1 MLVLSRKV
9 GERIRI
15 ADDIEVVVLEVGRDQ
30 VRIGVQ
36 APRDV
41 SVHRHEVYCEI
52 VESNREAAVPDV
64 SVEEVVHS
72 AVRRT
77 PPPPRRPPRGNTPLS
92 PVTTPD
98 PQ

>member
-15 ADDIEVVVLEVGRDQ
+15 ADDIEVVVLEVSRDQ

-36 APRDV
+36 APRHV

-52 VESNREAAVPDV
+52 VESNRAAAVGDMTV
-64 SVEEVVHS
+64 DEMLDG
-72 AVRRT
+72 AV
-77 PPPPRRPPRGNTPLS
+77 PRALPLRGPRERNTPRS
-92 PVTTPD
+92 PVTAPD
-98 PQ
+98 S